1 MVETGL
7 TGREAGNC
15 CLMKIILT
23 LRIMTILSLPYA
35 FATLPS
41 DISALMNKK
50 GILTSTLKGKI
61 VSGENGADCEVIS
74 NPYGSEEDDSIQIS
88 SRADINSVAY
98 LKESKKE
105 TSFDGTIVYVT
116 KENGKR
122 PGGSACGSTMPVSGY
137 KKTVEI
143 KKNKLTIR
151 ETFRCLLS
159 KHEVIQACTISK

>member
-1 MVETGL
+1 
-7 TGREAGNC
+7 
-15 CLMKIILT
+15 MKIILT
-23 LRIMTILSLPYA
+23 LSITTFLSLPYA

-41 DISALMNKK
+41 EISTLMNKK
-50 GILTSTLKGKI
+50 GLLNSTVNGKI
-61 VSGENGADCEVIS
+61 ISDENGSDCEVIS

-88 SRADINSVAY
+88 SRAYFNSMAY
-98 LKESKKE
+98 LKEAKKE
-105 TSFDGTIVYVT
+105 TSFDGTIVYMT

-151 ETFRCLLS
+151 ESFRCLLS